1 MMNRSRLTTL
11 LATVLVLAVWCGVGL
26 AQQGDTPS
34 QANMPQLTVSMDS
47 FDFGRV
53 PQGSSISH
61 VFWLKNT
68 GGDTLKIADVKPG

>member
-1 MMNRSRLTTL
+1 MNNHRLTIL
-11 LATVLVLAVWCGVGL
+11 LAALLIAVCWSGVGL
-26 AQQGDTPS
+26 AQEGTPTD
-34 QANMPQLTVSMDS
+34 QANLPQLTVSMDS

-53 PQGSSISH
+53 PQGASISH